1 MNQANPSRTVI
12 RPLSPRRIGVIAANT
27 FTQLV
32 RMKVF
37 YFLGFF
43 AVVVIGANSLDLPTH
58 AAPENAGTELL
69 YAVKSTSFGCM
80 SIFSLVLGVV
90 ATGLLLPKDVED
102 RTLYT
107 ILAKPVP
114 RLDYLLGK
122 LLGVASL
129 IFLSLLVM
137 DLLMNL
143 VLTFRTQ
150 EVLAQ
155 KISFAKS
162 EGASEQTLENITRDV
177 RALGPSWSLQ
187 GAVFVVFLRAMVI
200 ASVALLLSTFST
212 STLFTAIVGFL
223 ILFAGFF
230 QSDARD
236 AWFREREGLAVV
248 GRSLMTILLPD
259 MQFYNIIDK
268 VIEGKTLEAM
278 HLAMVT
284 ASTAFYVVTYS
295 FASWLIFARKEF

>member
-1 MNQANPSRTVI
+1 MSRPKTT
-12 RPLSPRRIGVIAANT
+12 RPLSPRRIGVIAAHT

-37 YFLGFF
+37 YFLGLF
-43 AVVVIGANSLDLPTH
+43 AVVVIGANFLQLPTH
-58 AAPENAGTELL
+58 AAPENVGTELL
-69 YAVKSTSFGCM
+69 YAIKSTSLGCM
-80 SIFSLVLGVV
+80 SLFSLVLGIV

-122 LLGVASL
+122 LLGVAAL

-137 DLLMNL
+137 DLLMNG
-143 VLTFRTQ
+143 VLAFRTQ
-150 EVLAQ
+150 GVLAQ
-155 KISFAKS
+155 KLDFARQS
-162 EGASEQTLENITRDV
+162 GASEETLAGIAADV
-177 RALGPSWSLQ
+177 KALGPSWSLQ
-187 GAVFVVFLRAMVI
+187 GAVWVVFLRAMVI

-230 QSDARD
+230 QEDART
-236 AWFREREGLAVV
+236 AWFGGKGGLATV
-248 GRSLMTILLPD
+248 GSAVLTILLPD
-259 MQFYNIIDK
+259 MHFYNLVDA
-268 VIEGKTLEAM
+268 VIEGKPLDAA
-278 HLAMVT
+278 HLLMAT
-284 ASTAFYVVTYS
+284 GLTAFYLVTYT

>member
-1 MNQANPSRTVI
+1 MSRPKAH
-12 RPLSPRRIGVIAANT
+12 RPLSPRRIGVIATHT

-43 AVVVIGANSLDLPTH
+43 AVVVIGANFLELPTH
-58 AAPENAGTELL
+58 ATPENAGTELL
-69 YAVKSTSFGCM
+69 YAIKSTSLGCM
-80 SIFSLVLGVV
+80 SIFSLVLGIV

-129 IFLSLLVM
+129 IFLSLLAM

-143 VLTFRTQ
+143 VLLPRTSAVVEQ
-150 EVLAQ
+150 QVH
-155 KISFAKS
+155 FAR
-162 EGASEQTLENITRDV
+162 ENGASGETLVRVAEEV

-187 GAVFVVFLRAMVI
+187 GAVFVVFLRSLVV
-200 ASVALLLSTFST
+200 ASIALLLSTFST

-223 ILFAGFF
+223 VLFAGFF
-230 QSDARD
+230 QAEARE
-236 AWFREREGLAVV
+236 AWFGGKEGLAVV
-248 GRSLMTILLPD
+248 GRALMTILLPD
-259 MQFYNIIDK
+259 MQFYNIVDA
-268 VIEGKTLEAM
+268 VIEGKPLKVAQLLM
-278 HLAMVT
+278 AT
-284 ASTAFYVVTYS
+284 ASTAFYVVTYA